1 MHCRWQTAGHSP
13 AIGGFTPP
21 SPFGQG
27 QSGCPRGIFE
37 KRRSRSAGILAALF
51 VAAVPASAQAA
62 ACDSTMMA
70 LMYLGGSVDPI
81 LAGAADVPERL
92 AAFAEKAAV
101 AEGEAKAEGWPAEV
115 LANMALLASAA
126 NALPPD
132 TIFAPA
138 QAVADAAGALCEG
151 MPMPYFP
158 APNP

>member
-1 MHCRWQTAGHSP
+1 MHCRWQTAGHGP

-70 LMYLGGSVDPI
+70 LMYLGGSV
-81 LAGAADVPERL
+81 
-92 AAFAEKAAV
+92 
-101 AEGEAKAEGWPAEV
+101 
-115 LANMALLASAA
+115 
-126 NALPPD
+126 ALPPD